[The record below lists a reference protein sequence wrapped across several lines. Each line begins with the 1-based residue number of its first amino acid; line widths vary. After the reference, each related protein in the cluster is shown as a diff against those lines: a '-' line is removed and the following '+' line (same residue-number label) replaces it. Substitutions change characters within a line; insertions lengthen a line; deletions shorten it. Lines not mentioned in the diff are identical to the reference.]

1 MLVVTAI
8 AAGMF
13 IGTVSDR
20 ASVHLEG
27 WINTTVLALIILL
40 VIDIRIVEIP
50 RVPGVKTW
58 LAIVLATNFLAI
70 PLIGFTIASLGF
82 PDNAAVATGL
92 AIYFMAP
99 CTDWFLGFTRL
110 ARGNVALGAALL
122 PINLAIQLVLAP
134 IYLALFADWRGDLDL
149 ALGQT
154 LFDWF
159 LTPFVIALLLRLVL
173 PKIVPGGRGANVP
186 SRIASLSPLVLALL
200 VTEIFAAN
208 VTVMTVAS
216 PRPVSLSIVV
226 CARIEST
233 MSSGALFARVLA
245 LVFVFFVI
253 TYVLGEYIARRA
265 RFAYPEHALFT
276 MTTAARNAPL
286 MLGLTAGIAPDEP
299 LLSAA
304 IVAGM
309 LIEFPHLTVLKH
321 LLLRR
326 YREAPPPGSAEP
338 ASANAAAIEPQG
350 AQA

>member
-1 MLVVTAI
+1 MTTMLVVTAI

-208 VTVMTVAS
+208 VAVMTDH
-216 PRPVSLSIVV
+216 R
-226 CARIEST
+226 
-233 MSSGALFARVLA
+233 ALFARVLA

-309 LIEFPHLTVLKH
+309 LIEFPHLTLLKH
-321 LLLRR
+321 LLLRQ
-326 YREAPPPGSAEP
+326 YREMTPPGSAEP
-338 ASANAAAIEPQG
+338 APANAAAIEPQG
-350 AQA
+350 ARA

>member
-1 MLVVTAI
+1 MTTMLVVTAI

-58 LAIVLATNFLAI
+58 FAVVLATNFLAI

-134 IYLALFADWRGDLDL
+134 IYLALFAERINLGFYYGADLPDP
-149 ALGQT
+149 AG
-154 LFDWF
+154 
-159 LTPFVIALLLRLVL
+159 LLE
-173 PKIVPGGRGANVP
+173 G
-186 SRIASLSPLVLALL
+186 
-200 VTEIFAAN
+200 
-208 VTVMTVAS
+208 
-216 PRPVSLSIVV
+216 
-226 CARIEST
+226 
-233 MSSGALFARVLA
+233 SGALMRH
-245 LVFVFFVI
+245 I
-253 TYVLGEYIARRA
+253 KI
-265 RFAYPEHALFT
+265 
-276 MTTAARNAPL
+276 TTAAQLA
-286 MLGLTAGIAPDEP
+286 T
-299 LLSAA
+299 
-304 IVAGM
+304 
-309 LIEFPHLTVLKH
+309 
-321 LLLRR
+321 
-326 YREAPPPGSAEP
+326 P
-338 ASANAAAIEPQG
+338 AVHDLVAAAARHLPRLKG
-350 AQA
+350 

>member
-1 MLVVTAI
+1 MTTMLVVAAI

-13 IGTVSDR
+13 IGSVSDR
-20 ASVHLEG
+20 ASGHLEG

-50 RVPGVKTW
+50 RVPGVKKW

-134 IYLALFADWRGDLDL
+134 IYLALFADWRGDLDV

-208 VTVMTVAS
+208 VAVMTDH
-216 PRPVSLSIVV
+216 R
-226 CARIEST
+226 
-233 MSSGALFARVLA
+233 ALFARVLA

-309 LIEFPHLTVLKH
+309 LIEFPHLTLLKH
-321 LLLRR
+321 LLLRQ
-326 YREAPPPGSAEP
+326 YREMTPPGSAEP
-338 ASANAAAIEPQG
+338 APANAAAIEPQG
-350 AQA
+350 ARA

>member
-208 VTVMTVAS
+208 VAVMTDH
-216 PRPVSLSIVV
+216 R
-226 CARIEST
+226 
-233 MSSGALFARVLA
+233 ALFARVLA

-338 ASANAAAIEPQG
+338 APANAAAIEPQG
-350 AQA
+350 ARA

>member
-58 LAIVLATNFLAI
+58 FAVVLATNFLAI

-208 VTVMTVAS
+208 VAVMTDH
-216 PRPVSLSIVV
+216 R
-226 CARIEST
+226 
-233 MSSGALFARVLA
+233 ALFARVLA

-309 LIEFPHLTVLKH
+309 LIEFPHLTLLKH
-321 LLLRR
+321 LLLRQ
-326 YREAPPPGSAEP
+326 YREMTPPGSAEP
-338 ASANAAAIEPQG
+338 APANAAAIEPQG
-350 AQA
+350 ARA

>member
-1 MLVVTAI
+1 MTTMLVVAAI

-20 ASVHLEG
+20 ASGHLEG

-50 RVPGVKTW
+50 RVPGVKKW

-149 ALGQT
+149 ALG
-154 LFDWF
+154 
-159 LTPFVIALLLRLVL
+159 
-173 PKIVPGGRGANVP
+173 
-186 SRIASLSPLVLALL
+186 
-200 VTEIFAAN
+200 
-208 VTVMTVAS
+208 
-216 PRPVSLSIVV
+216 
-226 CARIEST
+226 
-233 MSSGALFARVLA
+233 
-245 LVFVFFVI
+245 
-253 TYVLGEYIARRA
+253 
-265 RFAYPEHALFT
+265 
-276 MTTAARNAPL
+276 
-286 MLGLTAGIAPDEP
+286 
-299 LLSAA
+299 
-304 IVAGM
+304 
-309 LIEFPHLTVLKH
+309 
-321 LLLRR
+321 
-326 YREAPPPGSAEP
+326 
-338 ASANAAAIEPQG
+338 
-350 AQA
+350 

>member
-1 MLVVTAI
+1 MTTMLVVTAI

-50 RVPGVKTW
+50 RVPGVKKW

-200 VTEIFAAN
+200 VIEIFAAN
-208 VTVMTVAS
+208 VTVMTDH
-216 PRPVSLSIVV
+216 R
-226 CARIEST
+226 
-233 MSSGALFARVLA
+233 ALFARVLG

-309 LIEFPHLTVLKH
+309 LIEFPHLTLLKH
-321 LLLRR
+321 LLLRQ
-326 YREAPPPGSAEP
+326 YREMTPPGSAEP
-338 ASANAAAIEPQG
+338 APANAAAIEPQG
-350 AQA
+350 ARA

>member
-1 MLVVTAI
+1 MTTILVVTAI

-20 ASVHLEG
+20 ASGHLEG

-208 VTVMTVAS
+208 VAVMTDH
-216 PRPVSLSIVV
+216 R
-226 CARIEST
+226 
-233 MSSGALFARVLA
+233 ALFARVLA

-309 LIEFPHLTVLKH
+309 LIEFPHLTLLKH
-321 LLLRR
+321 LLLRQ
-326 YREAPPPGSAEP
+326 YREMTPPGSAEP
-338 ASANAAAIEPQG
+338 APANAAAIEPQG
-350 AQA
+350 ARA

>member
-1 MLVVTAI
+1 MTTMLVVTAI

-58 LAIVLATNFLAI
+58 FAVVLATNFLAI

-208 VTVMTVAS
+208 VAVMTDH
-216 PRPVSLSIVV
+216 R
-226 CARIEST
+226 
-233 MSSGALFARVLA
+233 ALFARVLA

-309 LIEFPHLTVLKH
+309 LIEFPHLTLLKH
-321 LLLRR
+321 LLLRQ
-326 YREAPPPGSAEP
+326 YREMTPPGSAEP
-338 ASANAAAIEPQG
+338 VPANAAAIEPQG
-350 AQA
+350 ARA

>member
-1 MLVVTAI
+1 MTTMLVVTAI

-208 VTVMTVAS
+208 VAVMTDH
-216 PRPVSLSIVV
+216 R
-226 CARIEST
+226 
-233 MSSGALFARVLA
+233 ALFARVLA

-309 LIEFPHLTVLKH
+309 LIEFPHLTLLKH
-321 LLLRR
+321 LLLRQ
-326 YREAPPPGSAEP
+326 YREMTPPGSAEP
-338 ASANAAAIEPQG
+338 APANAAAIEPQG

>member
-208 VTVMTVAS
+208 VAVMTDH
-216 PRPVSLSIVV
+216 R
-226 CARIEST
+226 
-233 MSSGALFARVLA
+233 ALFARVLA

-309 LIEFPHLTVLKH
+309 LIEFPHLTLLKH
-321 LLLRR
+321 LLLRQ
-326 YREAPPPGSAEP
+326 YREMTPPGSAEP
-338 ASANAAAIEPQG
+338 APANAAAIEPQG
-350 AQA
+350 ARA

>member
-1 MLVVTAI
+1 MTTMLVVTAI

-208 VTVMTVAS
+208 VAVMTDH
-216 PRPVSLSIVV
+216 R
-226 CARIEST
+226 
-233 MSSGALFARVLA
+233 ALFARVLA

-321 LLLRR
+321 LLLRQ
-326 YREAPPPGSAEP
+326 YREMTPPGSAEP
-338 ASANAAAIEPQG
+338 APANAAAIEPQG
-350 AQA
+350 ARA

>member
-1 MLVVTAI
+1 MTTMLVVTAI

-20 ASVHLEG
+20 ASGHLEG

-208 VTVMTVAS
+208 VAVMTDH
-216 PRPVSLSIVV
+216 R
-226 CARIEST
+226 
-233 MSSGALFARVLA
+233 ALFARVLA

-309 LIEFPHLTVLKH
+309 LIEFPHLTLLKH
-321 LLLRR
+321 LLLRQ
-326 YREAPPPGSAEP
+326 YREMTPPGSAEP
-338 ASANAAAIEPQG
+338 APANAAAIEPQG
-350 AQA
+350 ARA

>member
-20 ASVHLEG
+20 ASGHLEG

-208 VTVMTVAS
+208 VAVMTDH
-216 PRPVSLSIVV
+216 R
-226 CARIEST
+226 
-233 MSSGALFARVLA
+233 ALFARVLA

-309 LIEFPHLTVLKH
+309 LIEFPHLTLLKH
-321 LLLRR
+321 LLLRQ
-326 YREAPPPGSAEP
+326 YREMTPPGSAEP
-338 ASANAAAIEPQG
+338 APANAAAIEPQG
-350 AQA
+350 ARA